1 MAQTAAA
8 GKNIAQNSRQTGLRM
23 LLLWEN
29 PLSVLF
35 LAGVI
40 YVLFASAV
48 GTPWRISNN
57 PYHGYLADAFL
68 HGQLNLRLLPSNTL
82 DLSFFQEKYYL
93 YWGPMPA
100 VLFMPLVAI
109 FGVNVSD
116 VLVSLVIGTL
126 NCVLL
131 ALLLR
136 KAVQRQLIDL
146 SPALRG
152 ALVLFFT
159 LGTAQTPLPAV
170 GRNWELASLVTIFF
184 TMLAFLAAL
193 SFEDRRA
200 FFWSG
205 LALGAVL
212 LTRVSAVFNGIF
224 LAWYLFQYFRS
235 RGTRWLVTAGLVGLL
250 PFVVAGGLQ
259 AAYNYLRFGDLTN
272 FGLIYQLSNPIFLEH
287 AAQYGYFHPHYIPI
301 NLYYMYVVYPFSF
314 SPFMVE
320 GWGGSLFLL
329 SPLFF
334 AAIYA
339 LWSERRRAITWV
351 LLASI
356 IIGMIPSLLNFAPG
370 TFQFGPRYTLD
381 FVVPLL
387 LLTAMGMR
395 RWPGWLLALLIVISV
410 FHYLIGSLMFA
421 FALGAPA
428 L

>member
-1 MAQTAAA
+1 MINAQKVSQGFFAHFT
-8 GKNIAQNSRQTGLRM
+8 KTLQRM
-23 LLLWEN
+23 LLLWEK
-29 PLSVLF
+29 PLSVLL
-35 LAGVI
+35 LAGLI
-40 YVLFASAV
+40 YTLFAFAV
-48 GTPWRISNN
+48 GTPWRVSGN

-68 HGQLNLRLLPSNTL
+68 HGQFNLRVLPPNTL
-82 DLSFFQEKYYL
+82 DLSLYQGKYYL

-100 VLFMPLVAI
+100 ILFMPLVAI
-109 FGVNVSD
+109 GGVNVSD
-116 VLVSLVIGTL
+116 VLFSLIIGTL
-126 NCVLL
+126 NCVLF
-131 ALLLR
+131 AVLLR
-136 KAVQRQLIDL
+136 RAVQRELIDL

-170 GRNWELASLVTIFF
+170 GRNWEIASLVTIFF
-184 TMLAFLAAL
+184 SLLAFLAAL
-193 SFEDRRA
+193 SFDDRRA

-205 LALGAVL
+205 LALGCVL
-212 LTRVSAVFNGIF
+212 LSRVSAVFNGIF
-224 LAWYLFQYFRS
+224 LAWYLIRRFRP
-235 RGTRWLVTAGLVGLL
+235 RGTRYLVTASLLGLL
-250 PFVVAGGLQ
+250 PFLLAGAGQ
-259 AAYNYLRFGDLTN
+259 AAYNYLRFGDVTN

-314 SPFMVE
+314 NPFMVE

-334 AAIYA
+334 AALYA
-339 LWSERRRAITWV
+339 LWAERRQAATWV

-381 FVVPLL
+381 FVIPLL

-395 RWPGWLLALLIVISV
+395 RWPAWLLALLIGISIV
-410 FHYLIGSLMFA
+410 HYLIGSLMFA
-421 FALGAPA
+421 FALTQ
-428 L
+428 